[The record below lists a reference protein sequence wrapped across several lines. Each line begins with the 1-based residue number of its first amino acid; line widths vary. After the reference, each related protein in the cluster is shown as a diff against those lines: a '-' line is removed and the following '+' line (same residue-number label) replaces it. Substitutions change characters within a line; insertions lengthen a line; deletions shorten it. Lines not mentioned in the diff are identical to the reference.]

1 MWDKVFSMNVCSHTV
16 QDKTWMD
23 VALTVNYLAGKGLR
37 KKQRNKTKQQ
47 QKQQTNRLIYQSINR
62 AEKMHASETFT
73 KYIKSCD

>member
-37 KKQRNKTKQQ
+37 KSKETKQNNNK
-47 QKQQTNRLIYQSINR
+47 KQQTNRLIYQSINR

-73 KYIKSCD
+73 NYIKSCD